1 MKASEIRAMGDQ
13 DLDSKLADLTET
25 LFNFRF
31 QHKAG
36 QLENPNRIKEVKRD
50 IARIQT
56 IKRQKDIG

>member
-1 MKASEIRAMGDQ
+1 MKASEIRALGDQ
-13 DLDSKLADLTET
+13 ELDSKLTDLSET

-31 QHKAG
+31 QHTAG
-36 QLENPNRIKEVKRD
+36 QLENPNRIKQVKRD